1 MRTQMFAL
9 VIGIDNYK
17 SGSIW
22 NLDSCV
28 SDARRMSRWLT
39 SDLGIPKSHIRLL
52 LDEEATLQ
60 NMEASFL
67 EHLVNN
73 KNIHKGDAILL
84 YFAGHGSLVK
94 APGDWYDTKM
104 PGREVQVLC
113 PFDHDTKAP
122 SGRIAGLSE
131 PSLTA
136 LLAELS
142 LVKGDNITLII
153 DSCFSPPSNKR
164 DRRHIRWT
172 PTQKA
177 TAEDLRSCMWKGAG
191 TPAEPLGFYN
201 TRITSHILLAACGTN
216 ETAAEGKDGGKFT
229 SAFLDAVRTVP
240 LRRSSYNRLVENVVE
255 QTGDDQRPICLGTTS
270 RLVFGSTPFVPN
282 AAFRSVSIHDEKLFR
297 VEAGSIHGIAKGH
310 ELSIHSHNYSGRR
323 ILRLRRGC
331 ARDPSDILP
340 RASEI
345 VQRDSARATP
355 SRLLGSRKAAQ
366 CPLHSFHDLVPKALC
381 RIASHQSSVTS
392 PRATRGRAYHLYR
405 EGSFCGACTHERSG

>member
-1 MRTQMFAL
+1 MRSQMFAL
-9 VIGIDNYK
+9 IIGIDNYK

-39 SDLGIPKSHIRLL
+39 NDLGIPKSHTRLL
-52 LDEEATLQ
+52 LDETATLQ
-60 NMEASFL
+60 NIEASLL

-73 KNIHKGDAILL
+73 KSIHKGDAILL

-94 APGDWYDTKM
+94 APDDWYDNKM
-104 PGREVQVLC
+104 PGRDVQVLC

-136 LLAELS
+136 LLTELTC
-142 LVKGDNITLII
+142 VKGDNITIII

-191 TPAEPLGFYN
+191 TSPVAESSGFYN
-201 TRITSHILLAACGTN
+201 TRITSHILLAACSAN

-255 QTGDDQRPICLGTTS
+255 QTGDDQRPICLGPTS

-297 VEAGSIHGIAKGH
+297 VEAGSIHGIEKGH
-310 ELSIHSHNYSGRR
+310 ELSIHSHNYSGQKNPPIASVVVREIHPTYCLVHR
-323 ILRLRRGC
+323 KSFSVTQ
-331 ARDPSDILP
+331 PEPLP
-340 RASEI
+340 PDCWALAKPP
-345 VQRDSARATP
+345 SARSIHSMTWFQKL
-355 SRLLGSRKAAQ
+355 SAALR
-366 CPLHSFHDLVPKALC
+366 PFRAAL
-381 RIASHQSSVTS
+381 RSPVQSV
-392 PRATRGRAYHLYR
+392 
-405 EGSFCGACTHERSG
+405 